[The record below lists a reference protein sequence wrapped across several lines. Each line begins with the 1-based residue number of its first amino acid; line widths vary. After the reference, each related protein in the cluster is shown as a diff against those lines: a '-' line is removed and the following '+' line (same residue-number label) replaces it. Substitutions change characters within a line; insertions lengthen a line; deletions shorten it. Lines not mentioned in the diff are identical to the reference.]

1 MDAQQ
6 FLAEFG
12 HIASAPGGVQCLR
25 EMIYNLAITGDLSRQ
40 FPDDGDAQTLLQDIE
55 LKRQRLIQSKQ
66 FKRTAKLESELLRV
80 PDNITLP
87 TSWCWTRLL
96 DIGEI
101 SPRNEAKDDDTA
113 AFIPMSGISQLH
125 NGGLVSE
132 DRVWG
137 EIKKGF
143 THFANGDVVI
153 AKITPCFENGKAA
166 VIAGL
171 NNPLGIGA
179 GTTELHVFRPI
190 HPDVLP
196 SYVYIFLRSPF
207 FADEGERNM
216 TGTAGQKRLPT
227 EYFATRAMP
236 LPPIA
241 EQVRIVARV
250 DELMALCDKLEAQ
263 QQQRER
269 LQGIARKAVV
279 EAFERVETPQEL
291 LNCWSRLNAEL
302 NGLFE
307 KSSDVAD
314 LRGVILELAALG
326 KLSELSLLDRPAAV
340 VIEESLSAKRKRI
353 ADGDMKNK
361 RMSATDV
368 TELDIPAPEH
378 WLKASLEDLFQFIDY
393 RGKTPAKTNSGVVL
407 VTAKNVRPGALVGE
421 PVEYLSEQSYHEWM
435 TRGFPRK
442 GDLLITTEAP
452 LGNVA
457 RIESIPSFALAQR
470 VIDLQPFT
478 DINTKF
484 FMYFMMSL
492 SFQKLLLENSTG
504 MTAKGIKAAKLKQ
517 LMLSVPPREEQDRIV
532 QRVEQL
538 LEVCRVLETQLDQ
551 AYSTA
556 AQLARASI
564 AMITGIRTEEEEEL
578 KTPKT
583 ELISKLRLGN
593 NPDIKEQAPLAAILA
608 RHHDEM
614 PASDLWQRYGGDIDA
629 FYAQLKL
636 EVGKG
641 WIEEPSV
648 AEVREVEA
656 G

>member
-113 AFIPMSGISQLH
+113 AFIPMSGISLH

-340 VIEESLSAKRKRI
+340 V
-353 ADGDMKNK
+353 
-361 RMSATDV
+361 TDV
-368 TELDIPAPEH
+368 TQPAESEVLHRLD
-378 WLKASLEDLFQFIDY
+378 
-393 RGKTPAKTNSGVVL
+393 G
-407 VTAKNVRPGALVGE
+407 
-421 PVEYLSEQSYHEWM
+421 
-435 TRGFPRK
+435 
-442 GDLLITTEAP
+442 LL
-452 LGNVA
+452 
-457 RIESIPSFALAQR
+457 
-470 VIDLQPFT
+470 
-478 DINTKF
+478 
-484 FMYFMMSL
+484 
-492 SFQKLLLENSTG
+492 
-504 MTAKGIKAAKLKQ
+504 
-517 LMLSVPPREEQDRIV
+517 
-532 QRVEQL
+532 
-538 LEVCRVLETQLDQ
+538 
-551 AYSTA
+551 
-556 AQLARASI
+556 
-564 AMITGIRTEEEEEL
+564 
-578 KTPKT
+578 
-583 ELISKLRLGN
+583 
-593 NPDIKEQAPLAAILA
+593 
-608 RHHDEM
+608 
-614 PASDLWQRYGGDIDA
+614 
-629 FYAQLKL
+629 
-636 EVGKG
+636 
-641 WIEEPSV
+641 
-648 AEVREVEA
+648 
-656 G
+656 